1 VDTAEGEETQ
11 PEGEGSPN
19 NSTTTGLMIPPRTPV
34 LEKDPLRALSSTSSP
49 SFSPLS
55 SSLEPPKSS
64 LRDKQGASPMPTTMA
79 ASPAGGDAAPAGAK
93 ERRTNKATEDMAGL
107 KTLMQAGW
115 WRDAASL
122 AEKLTKRSR
131 WPHERLH
138 FKMCLIVALAKTRQY
153 RKAMDELDS
162 LGDLE
167 GPANFYESYPNL
179 YQDRHG
185 SMVPFS
191 LLVLRAEMPS
201 FVGSSDGLA
210 RSLDALFGLLECC
223 RTQLSQLATNAPT
236 SAASAASSEPST
248 LNKADLDALSALTVS
263 QQVPSAL
270 SFINDLDQD
279 VAQTWRGREVRI
291 LFSISTRYL
300 QNGDYASALNILSS
314 LLPLYP
320 RDIILLSTI
329 GRLLLQ
335 WGNVVGAERYFREV
349 EQLVPEPSKSAVVMM
364 NRGLESIG
372 RDHFLDAMRAFEAV
386 LELEPD
392 NTWAANNQ
400 AVCWLYLRDLQSAIK
415 SLEQLIAANPEANLI
430 DIVISNLCTLYELES
445 NNSAGKKKGL
455 LSIISQFST
464 DELDATIVK
473 A

>member
-1 VDTAEGEETQ
+1 VCERERER
-11 PEGEGSPN
+11 ERER
-19 NSTTTGLMIPPRTPV
+19 GLSHQLI
-34 LEKDPLRALSSTSSP
+34 
-49 SFSPLS
+49 
-55 SSLEPPKSS
+55 
-64 LRDKQGASPMPTTMA
+64 QQ
-79 ASPAGGDAAPAGAK
+79 
-93 ERRTNKATEDMAGL
+93 
-107 KTLMQAGW
+107 QAGW

-138 FKMCLIVALAKTRQY
+138 FKMCLIVALAKTRLVLLSGLSARSNATRACIVGSFYADALGRVFPLMCDRQY

-270 SFINDLDQD
+270 SFINDLDQGAYLPID
-279 VAQTWRGREVRI
+279 TV
-291 LFSISTRYL
+291 FS
-300 QNGDYASALNILSS
+300 
-314 LLPLYP
+314 
-320 RDIILLSTI
+320 
-329 GRLLLQ
+329 
-335 WGNVVGAERYFREV
+335 
-349 EQLVPEPSKSAVVMM
+349 
-364 NRGLESIG
+364 
-372 RDHFLDAMRAFEAV
+372 
-386 LELEPD
+386 
-392 NTWAANNQ
+392 
-400 AVCWLYLRDLQSAIK
+400 C
-415 SLEQLIAANPEANLI
+415 
-430 DIVISNLCTLYELES
+430 C
-445 NNSAGKKKGL
+445 KGL
-455 LSIISQFST
+455 LSALLFQMLHKHGGGVRFVFCSPSRHDT
-464 DELDATIVK
+464 CKMATTHRH
-473 A
+473 